1 MNNLTLNLIKSKSPC
16 EDGYAKLLK
25 SLGKTQADDEPIRIE
40 QILESN
46 GINDTIWVI
55 WNCIKGRE
63 MDKRNLLADI
73 AESVLHIF
81 EAKYPDDTR
90 PRRAIEGLRDEK
102 VDREGLRELA
112 EDAAEAARAA
122 AEDAAWAADAVARA
136 ADGAAW
142 AAMDAAWAAA
152 EAARAAAAVWQD
164 SGEAEREKQKGFI
177 LKWFGGYDE

>member
-63 MDKRNLLADI
+63 MDKRNLLVDI

-90 PRRAIEGLRDEK
+90 PRRAIEMIRNEK
-102 VDREGLRELA
+102 ATKEEL
-112 EDAAEAARAA
+112 EAA
-122 AEDAAWAADAVARA
+122 
-136 ADGAAW
+136 GAATRV
-142 AAMDAAWAAA
+142 ADMD
-152 EAARAAAAVWQD
+152 AAAVWQD

-177 LKWFGGYDE
+177 LKWFGTKE